1 MAMQRGEVLRT
12 LGDVFDGL
20 ARAYRVESLWVFGS
34 CARDELRED
43 SDIDILIDFE
53 PGALASLFTLAA
65 IHLELEERLGRRVDL
80 VTRGGL
86 RPRVRERVLGEAMRV
101 A

>member
-53 PGALASLFTLAA
+53 PGALASLLRSQRSILNWRNA
-65 IHLELEERLGRRVDL
+65 L
-80 VTRGGL
+80 VGGL
-86 RPRVRERVLGEAMRV
+86 IW
-101 A
+101 